1 MTSLERKEKRYKR
14 RQAARLAKKAE
25 LCKPYDDFASV
36 FTYDHLYDCY
46 RKCRSGVSWKASVQR
61 YIATAPLQVY
71 QTQKEL
77 TNATF
82 RSKGFREF
90 DILERGKKRH
100 IRSVDIKERVAQRCL
115 CDYSLV
121 PMLSRSFVY
130 DNGASLQGKGYH
142 FSSDRL
148 YAHLQKHYRKY
159 GAEGYVLLFDFSKFF
174 DNIPHS
180 IIRERLAKCYTD
192 EKILHYANYFM
203 DMFPGEVGLGLG
215 SQVSQIYALTSADKL
230 DHYIKDVLRMRF
242 YGRYMD
248 DGYIIHRDKAVLW
261 DVLSKIEVICKEL
274 GIVLNRKKVQIV
286 KLTHGFV
293 YLKKR
298 YILLPGGKVV
308 RKILRSS
315 VVRMRRKLKSFR
327 DMLAAGVL
335 TRRDIWQSYQSWRS
349 YAMHFDGWRTV
360 VYMDRVYKKAIGKEE
375 ILCKK

>member
-1 MTSLERKEKRYKR
+1 MTSLERKEGRYKR
-14 RQAARLAKKAE
+14 RREARLAKKME
-25 LCKPYDDFASV
+25 SCRQYDNFDSV
-36 FTYDHLYDCY
+36 FTYAHLYDCY

-71 QTQKEL
+71 RTEKEL
-77 TNATF
+77 ASGTF

-90 DILERGKKRH
+90 DILERGKKRY
-100 IRSVDIKERVAQRCL
+100 IRSVDIQERVAQRCL

-121 PMLSRSFVY
+121 PMLSRSFIY
-130 DNGASLQGKGYH
+130 DNGASLQSKGYH

-159 GAEGYVLLFDFSKFF
+159 GTEGYILLFDFSKFF
-174 DNIPHS
+174 DNIPHA

-192 EKILHYANYFM
+192 KRILYYANYFI

-215 SQVSQIYALTSADKL
+215 SQVSQIYALASADRL

-261 DVLSKIEVICKEL
+261 DVLSKIEEICKEL

-298 YILLPGGKVV
+298 YILLSGGKIV
-308 RKILRSS
+308 RKMLRSS
-315 VVRMRRKLKSFR
+315 AVRMRRKLKSFGI
-327 DMLAAGVL
+327 MLANGKM
-335 TRRDIWQSYQSWRS
+335 TRQDIWQSYQSWRS
-349 YAMHFDGWRTV
+349 YAMHFDGWQTV
-360 VYMDRVYKKAIGKEE
+360 VCMDQVYKKAIGKEE
-375 ILCKK
+375 VLCKR